1 MSAWKRVGSAQERI
15 RKTIMKESPAEIEVL
30 ANGIRI
36 AYVKTNSA
44 VGHLAFYFKGGSRS
58 EPSTHPGLAH
68 FLEHC
73 IFKGTTKRSAMSILT
88 RLDEVGGELNAFT
101 SKEEICVHA
110 TFLNRYT
117 KRAFELI
124 SDLLI
129 HSTFPLAEI
138 EKEKE
143 VVVDEIN
150 SYKDSPVDRLM
161 DEFDRLFFKEH
172 PLGVPILGTKK
183 SVKQFNRTDLL
194 RFIQENFTADNL
206 VISYVGREKKAKLLE
221 MCHAMLTG
229 LPPQANTLR
238 FEPPLSY
245 VPFSLRK
252 KESNYQSHA
261 MLGAPAP
268 DYPSEDRLAMNILIN
283 FLGGPA
289 MNARLNVVIRE
300 KHGLAYHVEA
310 NYAAYEDAGFWGVLL
325 SAEQKNMDKAIAL
338 AKKELNQLYEKG
350 MTALQLKKSKYQ
362 FLSQLSIAWENNNAR
377 AMANGKTLLVF
388 NRIDPLADTFRKIN
402 AVSLAQINTVAK
414 KYFNPKDWSML
425 VYDKK

>member
-1 MSAWKRVGSAQERI
+1 
-15 RKTIMKESPAEIEVL
+15 MKETPAEIEVL
-30 ANGIRI
+30 ANGIRL

-161 DEFDRLFFKEH
+161 DEFDRLFFKDH

-183 SVKQFNRTDLL
+183 NR
-194 RFIQENFTADNL
+194 
-206 VISYVGREKKAKLLE
+206 
-221 MCHAMLTG
+221 
-229 LPPQANTLR
+229 
-238 FEPPLSY
+238 
-245 VPFSLRK
+245 
-252 KESNYQSHA
+252 
-261 MLGAPAP
+261 
-268 DYPSEDRLAMNILIN
+268 
-283 FLGGPA
+283 
-289 MNARLNVVIRE
+289 
-300 KHGLAYHVEA
+300 
-310 NYAAYEDAGFWGVLL
+310 
-325 SAEQKNMDKAIAL
+325 
-338 AKKELNQLYEKG
+338 
-350 MTALQLKKSKYQ
+350 
-362 FLSQLSIAWENNNAR
+362 
-377 AMANGKTLLVF
+377 
-388 NRIDPLADTFRKIN
+388 
-402 AVSLAQINTVAK
+402 
-414 KYFNPKDWSML
+414 
-425 VYDKK
+425 